1 MLCLFYTESMCRF
14 FKQRI
19 FELSFEYFVTVCNTK
34 NKKASHIKKIYS
46 ICIHKSEKR
55 CIVRSPLLLSQI

>member
-34 NKKASHIKKIYS
+34 NKKSFTYQENLFNLYS
-46 ICIHKSEKR
+46 
-55 CIVRSPLLLSQI
+55 